1 MKISTKR
8 HITTAILSVIIA
20 LSLIQFAAASSKL
33 TAKENAVSFLADVV
47 GLDMAKYNTT
57 VVVYNSYPADTNGV
71 VAAHAN
77 YRLESAEGKVEVS
90 CQFRNNALVSLGMN
104 RLGDSSILYAQP
116 QPTDLL
122 SRAKGLIQRYQD
134 YSGAAYLQT
143 MNDLLSTVTEL
154 KPMNATSGNVKLIIK
169 INEPFTHIDWIY
181 TVNGTDVPR
190 KVIGFKFEDGSFA
203 NFGNGWDL
211 YTVGSTDMKL
221 SRDDAIRIARQH
233 AQSYSWKVGNTTVS
247 KFTILDSPVNAENSM
262 QPRGDNMLYP
272 WWNIQLYLD
281 KTYPGMIGSIQVG
294 LWADTGEITNIE
306 AISTGG
312 PPPEDST
319 DPTESSTEQS
329 LTSENGTVS
338 SMNMYIITATAIIA
352 LVGAALLIHFRK
364 IRKTTKK
371 PEKIMPEEGI

>member
-20 LSLIQFAAASSKL
+20 LSLLQFAAASSKL

-47 GLDMAKYNTT
+47 GLDMTQYNTT
-57 VVVYNSYPADTNGV
+57 VAFYKSYPADETGV
-71 VAAHAN
+71 AVTVAN
-77 YRLESAEGKVEVS
+77 YRLESAGGEIEVS
-90 CQFRNNALVSLGMN
+90 WQCRNNALVSLGMN

-122 SRAKGLIQRYQD
+122 SRAKELIRRYQE

-154 KPMNATSGNVKLIIK
+154 KPMTATSGNVKLIIK
-169 INEPFTHIDWIY
+169 INEPFTRIDWIY

-190 KVIGFKFEDGSFA
+190 KGIGFKFEDGSFS

-211 YTVGSTDMKL
+211 YTIGNADLKL

-233 AQSYSWKVGNTTVS
+233 AQSYSWNVGNTTVND
-247 KFTILDSPVNAENSM
+247 FTILDSPVNAESSM
-262 QPRGDNMLYP
+262 QPREDNTLYP

-306 AISTGG
+306 AISAGG
-312 PPPEDST
+312 SPTE
-319 DPTESSTEQS
+319 DPTGQTGQD
-329 LTSENGTVS
+329 LTPL
-338 SMNMYIITATAIIA
+338 IIAIPIVLAII
-352 LVGAALLIHFRK
+352 LGVTLYKRK
-364 IRKTTKK
+364 NKNSHKRQ
-371 PEKIMPEEGI
+371 

>member
-57 VVVYNSYPADTNGV
+57 VVVYNSYPADAKGV

-77 YRLESAEGKVEVS
+77 YRLESAGGKIEVS
-90 CQFRNNALVSLGMN
+90 WQCRNNALISLGMN

-116 QPTDLL
+116 QPTDIL

-190 KVIGFKFEDGSFA
+190 KGIGFKFEDGSFA

-211 YTVGSTDMKL
+211 YTVGSADLKL

-247 KFTILDSPVNAENSM
+247 DFTILDSPVNAESSM
-262 QPRGDNMLYP
+262 QPRGDNTLYP

-319 DPTESSTEQS
+319 DQTGLD
-329 LTSENGTVS
+329 LTPL
-338 SMNMYIITATAIIA
+338 IIA
-352 LVGAALLIHFRK
+352 IPVVLAITLGATLYRRK
-364 IRKTTKK
+364 KNNNHKHK
-371 PEKIMPEEGI
+371 